1 MSGETFFGGSGHF
14 RGVAAAT
21 QLTKDAQR
29 FEVKFVW
36 LPKRNP
42 LHNQKRRISENLD
55 QAGSSRSAPAPS
67 TEFDHPAWPTSII

>member
-42 LHNQKRRISENLD
+42 LHNQKRRISENL
-55 QAGSSRSAPAPS
+55 GSRRQSA
-67 TEFDHPAWPTSII
+67 EFRRCSPPGPVGLLN